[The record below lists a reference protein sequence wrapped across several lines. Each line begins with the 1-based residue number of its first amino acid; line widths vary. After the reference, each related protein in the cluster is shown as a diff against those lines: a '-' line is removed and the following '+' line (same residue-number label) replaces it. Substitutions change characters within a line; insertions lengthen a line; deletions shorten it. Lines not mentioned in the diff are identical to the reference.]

1 MLRKL
6 CPERHRYFNQPLDDK
21 HGDSDQVCFSAKT
34 FLNVDLYHAVT
45 ILHKN
50 KTIRSFGLLA

>member
-6 CPERHRYFNQPLDDK
+6 CPERPRYFNRPLDDK
-21 HGDSDQVCFSAKT
+21 HGDSDQVRFSTKT
-34 FLNVDLYHAVT
+34 SLNLDLYHAVT